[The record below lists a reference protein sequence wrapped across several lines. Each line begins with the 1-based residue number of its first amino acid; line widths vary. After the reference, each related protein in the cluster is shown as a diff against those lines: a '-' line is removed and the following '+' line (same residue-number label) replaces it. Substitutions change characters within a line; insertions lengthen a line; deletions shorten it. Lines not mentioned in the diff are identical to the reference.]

1 MAPPLPFQN
10 TIAADLAS
18 GNPELQASSVLAVI
32 ALMSAGRDVT
42 AYVSLICQ
50 LIVGNPNV
58 PLDLRLKAYD
68 IIKGSILS
76 DADSQ
81 LLVQGILSDLRLDPS
96 PANEH
101 VQAAALVAM
110 QSLPTHR
117 LIAFMGDPDVI
128 QVVRTHLRGG
138 QPLARS
144 AGAQSIATVM
154 SFDTM
159 MKLLAENKDLK
170 DMFST
175 FVKNMSCMLVD
186 AEPELTLGGARAL
199 TSLLGTMSL
208 KVRNSALTGRRSKES
223 SNYSQGLVLALS
235 ICEDAV
241 LTVDGMF
248 AEMLPRFRA
257 LGPDVK
263 RQILTFLVSYLDA
276 KVLVY
281 SLNSFDHRP
290 GEILRHQMD
299 EVVNFLAE
307 CATDCDPPL
316 VVESTKALLSLAEID
331 KSSSSLYSQMT
342 ISIQA
347 SIDSIKSLEGRYHHV
362 AQQGLLDAFLSHMDA
377 LPAAQ
382 QATLF
387 GKLPLMIAT
396 VPSAR
401 QRIKSFVKLWS
412 SVAAYD
418 WKLNSCITHGSVDPG
433 PRVAT
438 TPASGGASKVP
449 DIASMIAAN
458 GASMPAP
465 ASPGATQAV
474 DYIVPSEVQ
483 HILLEKHMKD
493 CVAGGRDPQSRA
505 PHVRYQDPIFREEV
519 VGSLLYVLLTHP
531 APVTG
536 LTNSAS
542 LGKTSANSA
551 LVAATG
557 IQAVGTALDW
567 LSTSRSSLQNTKPC
581 LGWDRVVGV
590 STTGTTACVDLW
602 LQLLLRCINIS
613 EQLKARLDGVRN
625 VATGPGQVADGPGNV
640 EKDSG
645 DAHGSSGALG
655 SGARVSSHQSLLPM
669 LKQRAAVLEMEFQ
682 ALLLQIATNWRA
694 LHPVARP
701 RAIWICAYNLRMK
714 SALDAAWGSMSD
726 ALRALLVEAEHM
738 GSSNPSRYFA
748 SAAEGSIKTYPA
760 TDSKTRSPHDPF
772 VAAAAGETEEICVLV
787 LERLS
792 NLVASNHHGELQ
804 GKLAD
809 IGKLL
814 ASLSG
819 VCTSKKHLS
828 PSSTQRLE
836 RVQRLLAPIAS
847 SGASGASG
855 PGADERDAGMAAG
868 SGRVGTISLRHSVV
882 TKVQK
887 SNKGGTAADKTSRTV
902 AVELKDDLPRN
913 SASYPSTVPSS
924 PSLVHSDVVRR
935 YQQFLGDLQSAIV
948 SSEDLDQPNQ
958 LDQGGHLDV
967 GANANIGLPGLGAA
981 LEVLDAHRHT
991 WIEVTG
997 VFSPLVLSFHHSLE
1011 PSSSTIRL
1019 KCRLENRTLEKIAGV
1034 EVQLMMGGPIAM
1046 HRRPLVYKMRTLDSW
1061 DSHEWEIPCRCLSF
1075 GWPVVQAFVALPV
1088 DCPSIAAHTY
1098 QQGAVRC
1105 KPYAVS
1111 PLELILKSH
1120 RPLFSAE
1127 FFQVWQ
1133 TFPHRAN
1140 AYASPKE
1147 QGMRGIVK
1155 VLSAIESSGL
1165 VCSSKVLVPVPGGV
1179 HAAYS
1184 GISWSGHTIALIV
1197 SSVSSI
1203 GETSNHKGIGARKG
1217 EKNGRHDLPACN
1229 ADWGEKEGAVPTV
1242 LHFHF
1247 GSDVS
1252 EVIFPMRGHEHDLVN
1267 QLTKGRATPVSS
1279 PLIAKLASRSG
1290 ASGASG
1296 ASGTADPDPFDQPRG
1311 PQSTFSF
1318 FKSMVGS
1325 YDTEEDDSTDKKR
1338 AALLQKQL
1346 NLDETYALTSAAV
1359 HAWRSLVGS

>member
-10 TIAADLAS
+10 TIGADLAS
-18 GNPELQASSVLAVI
+18 GNPDLQSSGLLAVI

-50 LIVGNPNV
+50 GIIGNSSV
-58 PLDLRLKAYD
+58 PTNLRLQAYD

-76 DADSQ
+76 DSDSQ
-81 LLVQGILSDLRLDPS
+81 MLVQGILSDLQLEPS
-96 PANEH
+96 PINEH
-101 VQAAALVAM
+101 VQAAALLAI

-117 LIAFMGDPDVI
+117 LIAFMSDTKVI
-128 QVVRTHLRGG
+128 DAVRGHLKGG

-144 AGAQSIATVM
+144 AGAQSVATVM

-170 DMFST
+170 DMFT
-175 FVKNMSCMLVD
+175 NFVKNLSTMLVD
-186 AEPELTLGGARAL
+186 PEPELTLGGARAMA
-199 TSLLGTMSL
+199 SLLGTMSL
-208 KVRNSALTGRRSKES
+208 KVRKSALTARRSKQS
-223 SNYSQGLVLALS
+223 SNYSKGLVLALS

-241 LTVDGMF
+241 LMIDGMF

-257 LGPDVK
+257 LGPDTK

-281 SLNSFDHRP
+281 SLNNFDHRP

-307 CATDCDPPL
+307 CATACDPPL

-331 KSSSSLYSQMT
+331 KSSSSLYSQVT

-347 SIDSIKSLEGRYHHV
+347 SIDSINALEGRYQHV

-382 QATLF
+382 QVTLF

-396 VPSAR
+396 VPSSR
-401 QRIKSFVKLWS
+401 QRIRSFVKLWS

-418 WKLNSCITHGSVDPG
+418 WKLHSCISHGSIDPNPG
-433 PRVAT
+433 ASAPITNTDVASRIAPART
-438 TPASGGASKVP
+438 QTSNTPSVSTAGGALL
-449 DIASMIAAN
+449 
-458 GASMPAP
+458 
-465 ASPGATQAV
+465 T

-493 CVAGGRDPQSRA
+493 CVAGGRDPHSGV

-536 LTNSAS
+536 LSNSAS

-567 LSTSRSSLQNTKPC
+567 LSTSKASLQNTKPC
-581 LGWDRVVGV
+581 LGWDRVAGV

-602 LQLLLRCINIS
+602 LQLLLRCISIS
-613 EQLKARLDGVRN
+613 DQLKSRLDGVRN
-625 VATGPGQVADGPGNV
+625 VTKTPALATGGLGDHDGGHHVCATPGR
-640 EKDSG
+640 DSRNRPL
-645 DAHGSSGALG
+645 DAHPQT
-655 SGARVSSHQSLLPM
+655 HQNLMPM
-669 LKQRAAVLEMEFQ
+669 LKKRAATLEVEFQ
-682 ALLLQIATNWRA
+682 GLLLQIATNWRA
-694 LHPVARP
+694 LHPVVRP
-701 RAIWICAYNLRMK
+701 RAIWICAYNLKMK
-714 SALDAAWGSMSD
+714 SALDAAWSSMAD
-726 ALRALLVEAEHM
+726 ALRALLVETEHM

-748 SAAEGSIKTYPA
+748 SAAEGSIKTYPV
-760 TDSKTRSPHDPF
+760 TDSKRRSPHDPF

-792 NLVASNHHGELQ
+792 NLVASNHHGDLQ

-814 ASLSG
+814 TSLST

-828 PSSTQRLE
+828 PSSMQRLE
-836 RVQRLLAPIAS
+836 RIQRLLAPIATS
-847 SGASGASG
+847 GVSSSISGA
-855 PGADERDAGMAAG
+855 AGESAVAAG
-868 SGRVGTISLRHSVV
+868 TGSVGTISIRHSLLS
-882 TKVQK
+882 KVQK
-887 SNKGGTAADKTSRTV
+887 SRDGGDAPEKQSSPAV
-902 AVELKDDLPRN
+902 VELKDDLPNN

-948 SSEDLDQPNQ
+948 SSEHLESTD
-958 LDQGGHLDV
+958 HLDL
-967 GANANIGLPGLGAA
+967 GGQSLDASTNINIGLPGLGAT
-981 LEVLDAHRHT
+981 LEVLDAKENI
-991 WIEVTG
+991 WNEVTG
-997 VFSPLVLSFHHSLE
+997 MFSPLALSFCHTLE
-1011 PSSSTIRL
+1011 PISSTIRL
-1019 KCRLENRTLEKIAGV
+1019 KCRIENRTSEKIAGL

-1046 HRRPLVYKMRTLDSW
+1046 HRRPLAYKIRTLVSW
-1061 DSHEWEIPCRCLSF
+1061 DSHEWEVPCRCLSF
-1075 GWPVVQAFVALPV
+1075 GWPVIQAFVMLPV
-1088 DCPSIAAHTY
+1088 ECPSIAMQTY

-1120 RPLFSAE
+1120 RPLLSSE
-1127 FFQVWQ
+1127 FFQTWQ
-1133 TFPHRAN
+1133 TFPHRAH
-1140 AYASPKE
+1140 AYAAPKE
-1147 QGMRGIVK
+1147 RGMRGIVK

-1197 SSVSSI
+1197 SSVSSLANS
-1203 GETSNHKGIGARKG
+1203 TKSKGTRKG
-1217 EKNGRHDLPACN
+1217 NGMGDEPMPSLD
-1229 ADWGEKEGAVPTV
+1229 ADWSEKDAATPTI

-1267 QLTKGRATPVSS
+1267 QLTKGKATPVSS
-1279 PLIAKLASRSG
+1279 PLISKLGIGSG
-1290 ASGASG
+1290 QVAGSSH
-1296 ASGTADPDPFDQPRG
+1296 SPDAENLDEPRAL
-1311 PQSTFSF
+1311 QSTFSF
-1318 FKSMVGS
+1318 FKSMVRS
-1325 YDTEEDDSTDKKR
+1325 YDTDEDEGKGVEQKR
-1338 AALLQKQL
+1338 AAVVQKKH
-1346 NLDETYALTSAAV
+1346 NINETYALTSAAV
-1359 HAWRSLVGS
+1359 DAWRSLKL

>member
-50 LIVGNPNV
+50 LIVGNPSV
-58 PLDLRLKAYD
+58 PPDLRLKAYD

-76 DADSQ
+76 DSDSQ
-81 LLVQGILSDLRLDPS
+81 LLAQGIMSDLQLDPS

-101 VQAAALVAM
+101 VQAAALAAM
-110 QSLPTHR
+110 RSLPTHR
-117 LIAFMGDPDVI
+117 LIAFMGDHKVI
-128 QVVRTHLRGG
+128 EVVRAHLRTG

-144 AGAQSIATVM
+144 AGAQSIAMVM

-170 DMFST
+170 EMFST
-175 FVKNMSCMLVD
+175 FVQNLSSMLVD
-186 AEPELTLGGARAL
+186 PEPELTLGGARAL
-199 TSLLGTMSL
+199 TALLGTMSL
-208 KVRNSALTGRRSKES
+208 KVRKSALTARRSKES

-248 AEMLPRFRA
+248 AEILPRFRA
-257 LGPDVK
+257 LGPDEK

-276 KVLVY
+276 KILVY
-281 SLNSFDHRP
+281 SLNTFDHRP

-316 VVESTKALLSLAEID
+316 VVESTKALLSLVEID

-347 SIDSIKSLEGRYHHV
+347 SIDSINSLEGRYQHV

-396 VPSAR
+396 VPSSR

-412 SVAAYD
+412 SVAWYD
-418 WKLNSCITHGSVDPG
+418 WKLNSCISHGPVDAG
-433 PRVAT
+433 AGVPRALVV
-438 TPASGGASKVP
+438 PAKVP
-449 DIASMIAAN
+449 DTTSSSVPI
-458 GASMPAP
+458 GASTPAP
-465 ASPGATQAV
+465 AGPSAAQAV
-474 DYIVPSEVQ
+474 DYIVQSEVQ
-483 HILLEKHMKD
+483 HILLEKHMKE

-505 PHVRYQDPIFREEV
+505 PHVRYQDPVFREEV

-557 IQAVGTALDW
+557 IQAVGTAIDW

-590 STTGTTACVDLW
+590 ITTGTTACVDLW
-602 LQLLLRCINIS
+602 LQLLLRCISIS
-613 EQLKARLDGVRN
+613 DQLKARLDGVRS
-625 VATGPGQVADGPGNV
+625 VATSPGHAAAGHTNVGAGTPGT
-640 EKDSG
+640 
-645 DAHGSSGALG
+645 
-655 SGARVSSHQSLLPM
+655 GARPSSHTSLIPM

-714 SALDAAWGSMSD
+714 SALDAAWSSISD
-726 ALRALLVEAEHM
+726 ALRALLIEAEHM

-748 SAAEGSIKTYPA
+748 SAAEGSIKTYPM
-760 TDSKTRSPHDPF
+760 TDSKARSPHDPF

-792 NLVASNHHGELQ
+792 NLLASNHHGELQ

-814 ASLSG
+814 TSLSG

-836 RVQRLLAPIAS
+836 RIQRLLAPIAS
-847 SGASGASG
+847 SGTSG
-855 PGADERDAGMAAG
+855 PNGVGRDTGKAGD
-868 SGRVGTISLRHSVV
+868 GRVGTISLRHSIVS
-882 TKVQK
+882 KVQPS
-887 SNKGGTAADKTSRTV
+887 SNGGVTPGIVSRTV

-948 SSEDLDQPNQ
+948 SSDDLDHSEHA
-958 LDQGGHLDV
+958 DQGGHAHPEV
-967 GANANIGLPGLGAA
+967 GANANIGLPGLGTA
-981 LEVLDAHRHT
+981 LEVLDAGSHA
-991 WIEVTG
+991 WNEVTG
-997 VFSPLVLSFHHSLE
+997 MFSPLALSFRHTLE
-1011 PSSSTIRL
+1011 PNSSTIRL
-1019 KCRLENRTLEKIAGV
+1019 RCRLENRTLEKIAGV
-1034 EVQLMMGGPIAM
+1034 EVQLMMGGPLAM
-1046 HRRPLVYKMRTLDSW
+1046 HRRPLAYKMRTLDSW
-1061 DSHEWEIPCRCLSF
+1061 ESHEWEIPCRCLSF

-1088 DCPSIAAHTY
+1088 ECPSISAHTY

-1140 AYASPKE
+1140 AYAAPKE

-1197 SSVSSI
+1197 SSVSSVTGTTKHRSS
-1203 GETSNHKGIGARKG
+1203 GESKTGGDRRNKATPRNTGW
-1217 EKNGRHDLPACN
+1217 GR
-1229 ADWGEKEGAVPTV
+1229 KEGAAPTI

-1252 EVIFPMRGHEHDLVN
+1252 EVIFPMRGHEHDLIN

-1279 PLIAKLASRSG
+1279 PLISKLG
-1290 ASGASG
+1290 AAPGSG
-1296 ASGTADPDPFDQPRG
+1296 ASGTANNPDPFDEPRG

-1318 FKSMVGS
+1318 FKSIVRS
-1325 YDTEEDDSTDKKR
+1325 HDTEEDDSTEKKR
-1338 AALLQKQL
+1338 AALLQKKQ
-1346 NLDETYALTSAAV
+1346 NVDETYALTSAAV
-1359 HAWRSLVGS
+1359 QAWRSLVGA

>member
-18 GNPELQASSVLAVI
+18 GNPELQASGVLAVI

-50 LIVGNPNV
+50 LIVGNPNA

-76 DADSQ
+76 DSDSQ
-81 LLVQGILSDLRLDPS
+81 MLVQGILSDLQLDAS

-101 VQAAALVAM
+101 VQAAALMAM

-117 LIAFMGDPDVI
+117 LIAFMGDPNVI
-128 QVVRTHLRGG
+128 EVVRAHLRGG

-170 DMFST
+170 DMFSA
-175 FVKNMSCMLVD
+175 FVKNLSSMLVD
-186 AEPELTLGGARAL
+186 PEPELTLGGARAL
-199 TSLLGTMSL
+199 ASLLGTMSL
-208 KVRNSALTGRRSKES
+208 KVRKSALTGRRSKQ

-248 AEMLPRFRA
+248 AEILPRFRA

-281 SLNSFDHRP
+281 SLNTFDHRP

-307 CATDCDPPL
+307 CATACDPPL

-347 SIDSIKSLEGRYHHV
+347 SIDSINSLEGRYQHV

-382 QATLF
+382 QAILF

-396 VPSAR
+396 VPSSR

-418 WKLNSCITHGSVDPG
+418 WKLNSCISHGSVDAG
-433 PRVAT
+433 ARVAA
-438 TPASGGASKVP
+438 TPASVDASKVS
-449 DIASMIAAN
+449 DIASNAAPN
-458 GASMPAP
+458 GASIPAP
-465 ASPGATQAV
+465 AGPSTAQAI
-474 DYIVPSEVQ
+474 DYLVPSEVQ

-493 CVAGGRDPQSRA
+493 CVAGGRDPQCRA

-581 LGWDRVVGV
+581 LGWDRVVGS

-602 LQLLLRCINIS
+602 LQLLLRCISIS
-613 EQLKARLDGVRN
+613 EQLKVRLEGVRN
-625 VATGPGQVADGPGNV
+625 VTTSPGRSADEQVDVVAVD
-640 EKDSG
+640 G
-645 DAHGSSGALG
+645 DANGVPGTPG
-655 SGARVSSHQSLLPM
+655 GDARASSHKNLLPM

-714 SALDAAWGSMSD
+714 SALDAAWSSMSD
-726 ALRALLVEAEHM
+726 ALRALLVETEHM

-748 SAAEGSIKTYPA
+748 SAAEGSIKTYPV
-760 TDSKTRSPHDPF
+760 TDSKTRSSHDPF
-772 VAAAAGETEEICVLV
+772 VAAAAGETEEICVLL

-792 NLVASNHHGELQ
+792 NLLASNHHGELQ

-814 ASLSG
+814 TSLSG
-819 VCTSKKHLS
+819 LCTSKKHLS

-836 RVQRLLAPIAS
+836 RVHRLLAPIAS
-847 SGASGASG
+847 SGGSGFSRSG
-855 PGADERDAGMAAG
+855 PDGRDSGMPAGNG
-868 SGRVGTISLRHSVV
+868 SVGTISLRHSVGS
-882 TKVQK
+882 KVQM
-887 SNKGGTAADKTSRTV
+887 SSDGGAVAEKASRTV

-948 SSEDLDQPNQ
+948 SSEDLDHRDQ
-958 LDQGGHLDV
+958 LDQGAHVLPDV
-967 GANANIGLPGLGAA
+967 GVHATIGLPGLGAA
-981 LEVLDAHRHT
+981 LEVLDAGSDAWT
-991 WIEVTG
+991 EVSG
-997 VFSPLVLSFHHSLE
+997 MFSPLSISFYHTLE

-1019 KCRLENRTLEKIAGV
+1019 RCRLENRTLEKIAGV

-1061 DSHEWEIPCRCLSF
+1061 ESHEWEIPCRCLSF
-1075 GWPVVQAFVALPV
+1075 GWPVVQAFVVLPV
-1088 DCPSIAAHTY
+1088 DCPSIDVHTY
-1098 QQGAVRC
+1098 QPGAVRC

-1140 AYASPKE
+1140 AYAAPKE

-1203 GETSNHKGIGARKG
+1203 GGRSKYKGSGARKDAG
-1217 EKNGRHDLPACN
+1217 YGRDGASARN
-1229 ADWGEKEGAVPTV
+1229 ADWGEKEGAAPTV

-1279 PLIAKLASRSG
+1279 PIISKLG
-1290 ASGASG
+1290 AGPGSG
-1296 ASGTADPDPFDQPRG
+1296 ASGTADLDLFDEPRG

-1318 FKSMVGS
+1318 FKSMVRN
-1325 YDTEEDDSTDKKR
+1325 YDTEEDDSTEKKR
-1338 AALLQKQL
+1338 AALLQRKQ
-1346 NLDETYALTSAAV
+1346 NVEETYALTSAAV
-1359 HAWRSLVGS
+1359 HAWRSLVRS